1 MQYPT
6 SISNLINIFSKLPGL
21 GPKSAERLVFYL
33 LKQPP
38 DKLEELT
45 RLIANLQKEIKIC
58 KTCFNISTKDSC
70 AICSDTKRDHSIICV
85 TATPQDLAVI
95 EKTGEYNG
103 LYHVLGA
110 NLNPLEGIT
119 PEQLKIKEL
128 LSRIK
133 NSESTTGKKSIEEVI
148 IATNP
153 DLEGESTALYLTRQ
167 LKPLKVRI
175 TRLAKGL
182 PMGSNLEYADEITVS
197 NALKGRMEV

>member
-1 MQYPT
+1 MKYPT

-45 RLIANLQKEIKIC
+45 QLIANLQKDIKIC
-58 KTCFNISTKDSC
+58 RTCFNVSTKDPC
-70 AICSDTKRDHSIICV
+70 DICSDTKRDHSIICV
-85 TATPQDLAVI
+85 VTTPQDLVVI
-95 EKTGEYNG
+95 EKTGEYYG
-103 LYHVLGA
+103 LYHVLGE

-119 PEQLKIKEL
+119 PEKINIKEL
-128 LSRIK
+128 LERIRNPRSSSQK
-133 NSESTTGKKSIEEVI
+133 PVQEVI

-167 LKPLKVRI
+167 LKPLKAKI

-182 PMGSNLEYADEITVS
+182 RLPVGRQGRQGSEARHT
-197 NALKGRMEV
+197 LKE